1 MLPETKQQ
9 EKLKTFLKK
18 SPYHY
23 EVTTLYRDYVVIK
36 FSIGDSL
43 SFTERKAK
51 KYEEYENRLDKKYGL
66 YKQKDDQ

>member
-18 SPYHY
+18 SPYPY
-23 EVTTLYRDYVVIK
+23 EVTTLYRDYVVVK

-51 KYEEYENRLDKKYGL
+51 EYKL